1 MQGLPHDYAADAHA
15 TAEAYVSTR
24 CPGQPE
30 LTVAPPANFGGPG
43 DIHSP
48 EDLQV
53 AAIASCFILSFR
65 AIAAASKLTW
75 RTLDV
80 QASGTLDQQERAV
93 QFTAFALTVTLV
105 LDNADNADKAQRLL
119 DKAKQS
125 CFITNSLKAETSLK
139 TSITAG

>member
-1 MQGLPHDYAADAHA
+1 MQGLPHDYR
-15 TAEAYVSTR
+15 AEASTSGSAHVSTR

-30 LTVAPPANFGGPG
+30 LTIAPPSNFGGPG

-65 AIAAASKLTW
+65 AIAAASKLDW
-75 RTLDV
+75 QRIEV
-80 QASGTLDQQERAV
+80 HASGTLDQQDRAV
-93 QFTAFALTVTLV
+93 LFTGFFLDVTLA
-105 LDNADNADKAQRLL
+105 LEDAAHADKAQRLL

-125 CFITNSLKAETSLK
+125 CFITNSLKAETTMSV
-139 TSITAG
+139 SIT